1 MRRFRSAAT
10 YAAAWIPVAL
20 GFSLALGATGTV
32 PFAYALSA
40 GTASTLPAALLGT
53 LVIAL
58 CRRVPWTRDRRVAL
72 ALMHGLAA
80 AVFTVLWA
88 ATIAAEIRFAA
99 PPADSTSFLNEGLA
113 WQLLIGLLT
122 YAVIAGVAYTRT
134 AFRQQEE
141 QERATARA
149 ETLRLRAELETLR
162 ARLDPH
168 FLFNVLQTLGALIDH
183 QPRDAHA
190 ALEHLARLLKRRLDA
205 SRDAGDDA
213 PLAEELEDVRE
224 YFALERLRLGARLTV
239 VEAIE
244 PATLELM
251 VPRFTLQPLVE
262 NAIRH
267 GIAPHAA
274 PGRLTLRAA
283 RIGNAWTL
291 AVSDDGAGADPA
303 RVASSTGVGLPV
315 VRERLRLRYGDR
327 STFVVTTAPGC
338 GFTVTLRLPAESDE
352 TRATSRTGRP

>member
-20 GFSLALGATGTV
+20 AFSLALGATGTV

-40 GTASTLPAALLGT
+40 GIASTLPAALLGT

-58 CRRVPWTRDRRVAL
+58 CRRVPWTRGRRGAL
-72 ALMHGLAA
+72 AVMHALAA
-80 AVFTVLWA
+80 AVFAVAWA
-88 ATIAAEIRFAA
+88 VTIVAEIRLAA
-99 PPADSTSFLNEGLA
+99 PSGDSASFLNEGFA

-122 YAVIAGVAYTRT
+122 YAVIAGVAYARM
-134 AFRQQEE
+134 ALRRQEE

-224 YFALERLRLGARLTV
+224 YFALERLRLGGRLTV

-267 GIAPHAA
+267 GIAPRAA